1 MKEKINEWSFYQRTL
16 VTLNFLESFTT
27 QKNQPTLLIDKPLK
41 KAASPSI
48 YFKFTSQSMNLLMF

>member
-27 QKNQPTLLIDKPLK
+27 QKNQPTLLIDRPLK
-41 KAASPSI
+41 KALVQVYI
-48 YFKFTSQSMNLLMF
+48 FNLQVNR